1 MVYNP
6 SVDVVKA
13 EKLAS
18 TAWELL
24 QRQIVLPRLVNN
36 FNGNDFKGAL
46 GDTIKIPVPART
58 KARRRALRPA
68 TEQDRTIQMSSLEES
83 FFNVTITDDLYNA
96 IPIEDEVLTFDI
108 DNVLTRVLAP
118 QVRAV
123 AIDVEN
129 LIAEEIEN
137 ADYKPAFDLELD
149 PAKPYNALVK
159 ASTLLKRAYVPMDG
173 RVLLVGSNVEASLL
187 TSDQF
192 IKQSSSGDI
201 ATSMLQTATLGTIA
215 GYTAVSCDVIDPDTA
230 YLFHKS
236 AFAFSAVSPVIP
248 RGAAFGQQV
257 GSDAGVPLTWIH
269 DYDFLVSRDRSLVH
283 TYAGTNT
290 FKDQPDANADNS
302 LVAEGGLLR
311 AVRLTQ
317 PAQS

>member
-1 MVYNP
+1 MVYTP

-13 EKLAS
+13 EKLAQ

-24 QRQIVLPRLVNN
+24 QRQIVLPKLVAN

-68 TEQDRTIQMSSLEES
+68 TEDARKIQMSSLEEG
-83 FFNVTITDDLYNA
+83 FFSVTITDDLYNA

-137 ADYKPAFDLELD
+137 ADYLPSHEIGFD
-149 PAKPYNALVK
+149 AARPYDSIVDAD
-159 ASTLLKRAYVPMDG
+159 TLLGRAYVPRDG
-173 RVLLVGSNVEASLL
+173 RVLLVGTNVMSAMRK
-187 TSDQF
+187 SDQF
-192 IKQSSSGDI
+192 IKQSNSGDI
-201 ATSMLQTATLGTIA
+201 AQSMLQSSMVGEVA
-215 GYTAVSCDVIDPDTA
+215 GYNAVWCDVIDPDTA

-236 AFAFSAVSPVIP
+236 AFAFSAVTPQIP

-257 GSDAGVPLTWIH
+257 GSPAGVPLTWIH

-290 FKDQPDANADNS
+290 FKDQPDENADND
-302 LVAEGGLLR
+302 LVAGGGLLR
-311 AVRLTQ
+311 AVKLTL
-317 PAQS
+317 PAHS